1 MNNATINKDFCLA
14 EYKRLNLKFWDLYA
28 GDGTGML
35 TCQQNPDITPEDSYK
50 LLENALNGVTGHKVK
65 LKASLYSRDDK
76 SKNPN
81 TKNQIDSWIV
91 LTELKK
97 EVSAAANSNEMIFQ
111 LIEKNHQLQMQMLEN
126 NLNRKLEESLQS
138 EKETALDRLSHKIL
152 TDPMLKFTFISVLQK
167 FAGVKIAAPPEQQKE
182 IIQEETQNKIS
193 GESIGG
199 VPSSVLLDKLRE
211 YEAANPGS
219 INSIINNM

>member
-1 MNNATINKDFCLA
+1 
-14 EYKRLNLKFWDLYA
+14 
-28 GDGTGML
+28 ML
-35 TCQQNPDITPEDSYK
+35 TCQQNSELTPEESYK

-65 LKASLYSRDDK
+65 MKASLNSRDDK

-81 TKNQIDSWIV
+81 SKNQIDSWIV
-91 LTELKK
+91 LTELKR
-97 EVSAAANSNEMIFQ
+97 EVSAATNGNDMIFA

-138 EKETALDRLSHKIL
+138 EKETALDLLSHKIL
-152 TDPMLKFTFISVLQK
+152 SDPMLKYTFISVLQK
-167 FAGVKIAAPPEQQKE
+167 FAGVKIAAPPEPQKE
-182 IIQEETQNKIS
+182 INQEQTQTNTNNDT
-193 GESIGG
+193 IGG

-219 INSIINNM
+219 INEIYKNM

>member
-1 MNNATINKDFCLA
+1 MSNATINKDFCLA
-14 EYKRLNLKFWDLYA
+14 EYKRLNLRFWDLYA
-28 GDGTGML
+28 GDGAGML
-35 TCQQNPDITPEDSYK
+35 TCQQNPEISPEESYK

-97 EVSAAANSNEMIFQ
+97 EISAAASTNEMIFQ
-111 LIEKNHQLQMQMLEN
+111 LIEKNHALQMQMLQN
-126 NLNRKLEESLQS
+126 DFNRKIEESIKS
-138 EKETALDRLSHKIL
+138 EKETALDRLSDKIL
-152 TDPMLKFTFISVLQK
+152 SDPMLKFTFISVLQK
-167 FAGVKIAAPPEQQKE
+167 FAGVPIAQPPQ
-182 IIQEETQNKIS
+182 INQEAKQVTENTDN
-193 GESIGG
+193 IGG
-199 VPSSVLLDKLRE
+199 VPNQVLLDKLRE

-219 INSIINNM
+219 INEIYKNM